1 MSDKFKYRLLP
12 EQQYIL
18 EFEDFEGKPFK
29 VEVSG
34 EEILSMLRRRY
45 ALDKLLEE
53 NDFGFNL
60 VEEDKSVDNNDNSGY
75 TP

>member
-18 EFEDFEGKPFK
+18 EFEDFEGNPFK
-29 VEVSG
+29 IELAG
-34 EEILSMLRRRY
+34 EEIISTLRRRY
-45 ALDKLLEE
+45 ALDKLLKE

-60 VEEDKSVDNNDNSGY
+60 VEEDKSVDNIDNSEY
-75 TP
+75 NL

>member
-1 MSDKFKYRLLP
+1 MSNKFKYRLLP

-29 VEVSG
+29 VELAG
-34 EEILSMLRRRY
+34 EEILSILRRRY

-60 VEEDKSVDNNDNSGY
+60 VEEDKSVDNIDNSEY
-75 TP
+75 NL